1 MQKKLLEYVIN
12 EKINKE
18 EVKKMFNNIAE
29 DANKLNKLEPIES
42 RKKMLPIFKQLEE
55 VFRGSETDDKA
66 DDKTDNESANDQPDN
81 EQPDTTDMPELESEE
96 SAEQRKTKG
105 QGLKILTPQKML
117 SRLPISL
124 AQLKA
129 ENNSEKLKKEIRQLL
144 YSLYRYKKLSKTIY
158 EHLINAI

>member
-18 EVKKMFNNIAE
+18 EIRKMFNNIAE

-129 ENNSEKLKKEIRQLL
+129 ENNSEKLCV
-144 YSLYRYKKLSKTIY
+144 
-158 EHLINAI
+158 LILQ